1 MSNKENTRGGARVG
15 AGRKKGV
22 GLTSEIQKH
31 CFNFITE
38 ILKDDAIKL
47 KATKQLAEID
57 SIKKQDYLYIIE
69 NNGLYKIGYSSNWK
83 KRYKSYKTHL
93 GSVNLIYLTKQ
104 DNCFDLENYLHSLF
118 LSKRKSG
125 EWFNLN
131 DDELF
136 EAISYCS
143 SLIK

>member
-1 MSNKENTRGGARVG
+1 MSNKESKRGGARVG
-15 AGRKKGV
+15 AGRKKGI
-22 GLTSEIQKH
+22 GIASDIQKH

-47 KATKQLAEID
+47 KATKQLSEID
-57 SIKKQDYLYIIE
+57 SIKNQDYLYIIK

-83 KRYKSYKTHL
+83 KRYKNYKTHL
-93 GSVNLIYLTKQ
+93 GSVNLVYLTKQ

>member
-1 MSNKENTRGGARVG
+1 MHKN
-15 AGRKKGV
+15 AGRKKGI
-22 GLTSEIQKH
+22 GIAADIQKY
-31 CFNFITE
+31 CFDFINE

-83 KRYKSYKTHL
+83 KRYQNYKTHL